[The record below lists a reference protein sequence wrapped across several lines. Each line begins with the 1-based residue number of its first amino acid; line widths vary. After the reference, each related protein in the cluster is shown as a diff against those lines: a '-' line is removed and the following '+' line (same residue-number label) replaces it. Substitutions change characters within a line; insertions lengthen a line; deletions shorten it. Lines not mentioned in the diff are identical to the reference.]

1 MFFKVFKPLKTLKN
15 MSISLITWVI
25 DIAQK
30 AYSTQKKAL
39 YNDNFSLENIQN
51 RNPTLKTIIC
61 FPKLWEADGLGV
73 TPPKNCIRC
82 QKCASAQLLFIPR
95 YSKKSWKIHKI

>member
-1 MFFKVFKPLKTLKN
+1 MSEILMFFKVFKPLKTLKN

-51 RNPTLKTIIC
+51 PNPTLKTIKIRL
-61 FPKLWEADGLGV
+61 KLVGW
-73 TPPKNCIRC
+73 C
-82 QKCASAQLLFIPR
+82 QKNKNSSIFLYYPI
-95 YSKKSWKIHKI
+95 IHVFLAHKL

>member
-1 MFFKVFKPLKTLKN
+1 MSLETPLKTLKN

-30 AYSTQKKAL
+30 AYSTRKKAL

-51 RNPTLKTIIC
+51 PNPTLKTIKIRL
-61 FPKLWEADGLGV
+61 KLVGW
-73 TPPKNCIRC
+73 C
-82 QKCASAQLLFIPR
+82 QKNKNSSIFLYYLI
-95 YSKKSWKIHKI
+95 IHVFLVHKLNL